1 MKDTLVKLRAL
12 VTMKSTLIA
21 AIQESLAQARVK
33 IILLED
39 EASMLEGRVLELE
52 KESAWWKSLDESM
65 ARRETEAR
73 ADEVHVDVTLKE
85 ILAMPDFDLEDH

>member
-65 ARRETEAR
+65 TRRETEAH